1 MLKRTGLAIVALLA
15 TLESVGKSRSRRV
28 VPLALVPVAMG
39 VVARGDVPPP
49 NPNARGEAEGVE
61 QAAERT
67 ARKYLAPLLN
77 KPTRVSKVSV
87 KDCKQTTWPP
97 WNLCTVKVDG
107 VAADCTLRLRLR
119 LFPSGCFSRVRHVA
133 PISLTAKG
141 PAHRDARHSPPA

>member
-15 TLESVGKSRSRRV
+15 TLVSVGKSRSRRV
-28 VPLALVPVAMG
+28 VPLVALALFPIG
-39 VVARGDVPPP
+39 VVAWGDVPPP
-49 NPNARGEAEGVE
+49 NPNARGEAETVE

-77 KPTRVSKVSV
+77 KPTRLSKVSV
-87 KDCKQTTWPP
+87 KDCKQTTRPP

-119 LFPSGCFSRVRHVA
+119 VFPSGRFSA
-133 PISLTAKG
+133 YGTSL
-141 PAHRDARHSPPA
+141 RCR